1 MGLRFATSRGLRVRL
16 ANNECPVLADE
27 LPPTPNA
34 EDAAPAHTP
43 CRSSHTAC
51 DASSPAAAA
60 AGAAAGAG
68 AKR

>member
-1 MGLRFATSRGLRVRL
+1 M
-16 ANNECPVLADE
+16 ANNESPVLADE

-34 EDAAPAHTP
+34 EDAAPTHTP
-43 CRSSHTAC
+43 SRSSHTAC

-60 AGAAAGAG
+60 AAAGAG